1 MLKPQKMFNLPNSSI
16 HGFGIDLSD
25 LSIKI
30 IDLKKK
36 GGNFELASFGRQEIP
51 AGLIENGEIKKE
63 EELIALIKKSVKE
76 VKGRGL
82 KSDYCIVSLPETES
96 FVRLVHLP
104 LMKKE
109 EMAEAIK
116 WEIEANI
123 PLSLPEI
130 YYDWRVIETA
140 AGARQ
145 DYLDI
150 LIGVLPQRT
159 VDPYL
164 SVLKKA
170 GLKPFVFEIES
181 LAIARALVP
190 GGCCDKPLLIIDVGA
205 KRTSLAIF
213 SGQTVYFT
221 ASLPISNSSIV
232 ETMSE
237 KLNIDQEK
245 AKQIKI
251 EQGLDYKNP
260 GSLTLRALAPLMD
273 ETTKKIKDYIDYYQE
288 HLPAAPNAQSNKI
301 SSALLCGGGA
311 NFAGLPEFL
320 TEKLGFPVFPG
331 NPWSNV
337 FKGAPK
343 NISGL
348 SSGEALSFA
357 TAIGLAIRGL
367 KE

>member
-1 MLKPQKMFNLPNSSI
+1 MFNLLKSDI

-30 IDLKKK
+30 IDLKKR
-36 GGNFELASFGRQEIP
+36 GRSFELTSFGRQEIP

-63 EELIALIKKSVKE
+63 EELVELIKKAVKE
-76 VKGRGL
+76 VKGKTL
-82 KSDYCIVSLPETES
+82 KGGYCIVSLPETES

-104 LMKKE
+104 LMKKDE
-109 EMAEAIK
+109 AAEAIK

-130 YYDWRVIETA
+130 YYDWRVVEA
-140 AGARQ
+140 AGGHQ
-145 DYLDI
+145 DHLDV
-150 LIGVLPQRT
+150 LIGVLPKKT
-159 VDPYL
+159 VDAYL
-164 SVLKKA
+164 TVLKKA

-181 LAIARALVP
+181 LAIARSLVP
-190 GGCCDKPLLIIDVGA
+190 GENSDKPLLIIDFGA
-205 KRTSLAIF
+205 KRTSLAVF

-221 ASLPISNSSIV
+221 ASLPISNSAIV

-237 KLNIDQEK
+237 KMNIDQTK
-245 AKQIKI
+245 ARQLKM

-260 GSLTLRALAPLMD
+260 DSLTLQALTPLLD
-273 ETTKKIKDYIDYYQE
+273 ETIKKIKDYIDYYQE
-288 HLPAAPNAQSNKI
+288 HLPAAPNTQSNRI
-301 SSALLCGGGA
+301 GEVLLCGGGA

-320 TEKLGFPVFPG
+320 TEKLGLPVVIG

-337 FKGAPK
+337 FNGAPK
-343 NISGL
+343 NVSGL
-348 SSGEALSFA
+348 APNEALSYA